1 MPATLR
7 TARRVRRPAGP
18 GDGGRAAALR
28 GRLRDLGQDA
38 GTADRAVT
46 ACLAWLAD
54 LLVEIGEGLDDQ
66 RSAAALVDEAAAV
79 LASAPRRDRGARP
92 PAALPEPLTE
102 RELTVL
108 RALRKKV
115 SLRCI
120 AEDLFVSHNTVK
132 SHARAVYRKL
142 GAHSRTEALHRA
154 RERGLVP

>member
-7 TARRVRRPAGP
+7 TARRVPRTAGP
-18 GDGGRAAALR
+18 GDDGRAVALR

-46 ACLAWLAD
+46 ACLVWLAD
-54 LLVEIGEGLDDQ
+54 LLVEIGEGLDDP

-79 LASAPRRDRGARP
+79 LASAPRPDRGARP
-92 PAALPEPLTE
+92 PVALPEPLTA

-108 RALRKKV
+108 RALREEA

-142 GAHSRTEALHRA
+142 GAHSRAEALHRA
-154 RERGLVP
+154 RERGLIQ